1 MDQLELAV
9 IDVVRRVLS
18 PEYSG
23 LLTDLDNDLA
33 RAGVSSLEMVEL
45 MCELERRFA
54 IKFRDEQID
63 AATFRT
69 VRTVVDAV
77 RALQIE

>member
-18 PEYSG
+18 SDSEV
-23 LLTDLDNDLA
+23 LTNLDSDLA
-33 RAGVSSLEMVEL
+33 SAGVSSLEMVAL
-45 MCELERRFA
+45 MCELERRFV
-54 IKFRDEQID
+54 ITFRNEQID

-69 VRTVVDAV
+69 MRTIVDAV